1 MTVHGLMWGPMTA
14 AGTVVMLPILLF
26 TLWMQKYL
34 IRGMTMG
41 AVK

>member
-1 MTVHGLMWGPMTA
+1 MCA
-14 AGTVVMLPILLF
+14 AGTAVMLPILLF
-26 TLWMQKYL
+26 TMWMQKHL